1 VFIHKTTYTV
11 SAEKSSASR
20 SVVTKYREGD
30 ADLVLLWTI
39 GSAVYCEDCKTFRPV
54 PFPY

>member
-1 VFIHKTTYTV
+1 MFIHKTTYTV

-30 ADLVLLWTI
+30 ADLVLLWTL
-39 GSAVYCEDCKTFRPV
+39 GSDVYCEDCKTFRPV